1 MPKNTKQQF
10 SEALDRLLE
19 RKSLDRIT
27 VSDITDE
34 CGLNRQTFYYHFH
47 DIYEL
52 IEWQID
58 CQAAAIA
65 GDEKLAGEF
74 RRAARRAVPRHA
86 G

>member
-10 SEALDRLLE
+10 ADALSALLE

-52 IEWQID
+52 IE
-58 CQAAAIA
+58 
-65 GDEKLAGEF
+65 
-74 RRAARRAVPRHA
+74 
-86 G
+86 

>member
-58 CQAAAIA
+58 CQAAYTYIY
-65 GDEKLAGEF
+65 
-74 RRAARRAVPRHA
+74 
-86 G
+86 